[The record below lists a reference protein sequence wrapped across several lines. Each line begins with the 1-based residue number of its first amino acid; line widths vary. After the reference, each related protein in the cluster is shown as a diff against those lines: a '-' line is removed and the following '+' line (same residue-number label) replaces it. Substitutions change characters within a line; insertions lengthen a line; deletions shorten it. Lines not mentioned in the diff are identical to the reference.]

1 MIKCLCLHNDGKY
14 YEEYAYNLV
23 EYKALAKGSYNDIK
37 GGYIDLY
44 ATFDIESSMV
54 LNNARTLTK
63 DTPQYDGFMYIWQF
77 CIEGVVIFGRTWDEY
92 QALLDYLTKVFELG
106 EKRKLKIF
114 VHNLSFEY
122 VYIRDFS
129 KFTKVFGYDDRS
141 IIRAQNDC
149 FEYLCSY
156 VLSNMNL
163 AKLCQNMGCTHVKAK
178 NDLDYSIVRTPT
190 TELTE
195 IEYGYCYNDVRGLWE
210 AIAKYLEFDTL
221 ATLPLTSTGFVRRD
235 VRENTRKNKK
245 YRRGFLKRRL
255 NDELY
260 QLFTEAFRGGNTAS
274 NRYATGYQIH
284 GVKSKDMTSSYPNVL
299 LRFPEYPVG
308 NFIKWAVDDIDD
320 LVYAHNKYCTIGRYT
335 FTNIEI
341 DPDATIPYIPFYK
354 CSRVSEDLE
363 CYNGRVLHA
372 AELTIALTNI
382 DFDII
387 NSMYKYDDV
396 IVTDYYVAK
405 KGYLADEIREKI
417 YEYYLKKCT
426 LKYDPDVWYEYNL
439 AKGKLNSIFG
449 LMAQKIIKDEWI
461 LDANGDLVL
470 SEERKTL
477 DDYYNS
483 FNSFTE
489 YQCGCFC
496 TALARLMLQRGIDLV
511 GDDMI
516 YCDTDSVKYQGDHD
530 EDFQILNDEIR
541 KTNNEYCTVKSD
553 NGKDYTIGIWDDDGD
568 YQTFITL
575 GAKKYAYTDQE
586 GKIHVTVS
594 GLGKREAA
602 AELEAG
608 KGLDDFRIGK
618 VFTHSGRTVAQY
630 NEHLGRHII
639 NVNGE
644 DIVSYSNIAI
654 VPTTYT
660 LGVTSTMLAQLLS
673 YSDKL
678 ICYEDL
684 D

>member
-14 YEEYAYNLV
+14 YEEYAYSLE
-23 EYKALAKGSYNDIK
+23 EYKAIEKGSYNDIK
-37 GGYIDLY
+37 GGYINLY

-129 KFTKVFGYDDRS
+129 KFTKVFGYDNRS
-141 IIRAQNDC
+141 IIRAQNEC

-163 AKLCQNMGCTHVKAK
+163 AKLCQNMGCVHVKAK
-178 NDLDYSIVRTPT
+178 NDLDYSIIRTPN
-190 TELTE
+190 TELTP
-195 IEYGYCYNDVRGLWE
+195 IEYGYCFNDVRGLWE
-210 AIAKYLEFDTL
+210 AIAKYLKFDTL
-221 ATLPLTSTGFVRRD
+221 ASLPLTSTGFVRRD

-245 YRRGFLKRRL
+245 YRKGFLKRKL

-284 GVKSKDMTSSYPNVL
+284 GIKSKDMTSSYPNVL

-320 LVYAHNKYCTIGRYT
+320 LVYAHKKYCTIGRYT

-341 DPDATIPYIPFYK
+341 DSDATIPYIPFYK

-426 LKYDPDVWYEYNL
+426 LKYDPDAWYEYML
-439 AKGKLNSIFG
+439 AKAKLNSIYG

-470 SEERKTL
+470 SEEPKTL

-483 FNSFTE
+483 YNSFTE

-511 GDDMI
+511 GADMI
-516 YCDTDSVKYQGDHD
+516 YCDTDSVKYQGNHD
-530 EDFQILNDEIR
+530 ADFQRLNDEIR

-553 NGKDYTIGIWDDDGD
+553 NGKDYTLGIWDDDGD

-586 GKIHVTVS
+586 GHIHVTVS
-594 GLGKREAA
+594 GLGKRDAA

-644 DIVSYSNIAI
+644 EIVSYSNIAI

>member
-14 YEEYAYNLV
+14 YEEYAYSLE
-23 EYKALAKGSYNDIK
+23 EYKAVEKGSYNDIK

-77 CIEGVVIFGRTWDEY
+77 CIEGDVIFGRTWDQY
-92 QALLDYLTKVFELG
+92 QALLDYLTKFFELG

-129 KFTKVFGYDDRS
+129 KFTKVFGYDNRS
-141 IIRAQNDC
+141 IIRAQNEC

-245 YRRGFLKRRL
+245 YRKGFLKRKL

-341 DPDATIPYIPFYK
+341 DSDATIPYIPFYK

-426 LKYDPDVWYEYNL
+426 LKYDPDAWYEYML
-439 AKGKLNSIFG
+439 AKAKLNSIYG

-470 SEERKTL
+470 SEEPKTL

-483 FNSFTE
+483 YNSFTE

-530 EDFQILNDEIR
+530 ADFQRLNDEIR

-553 NGKDYTIGIWDDDGD
+553 NGKDYTLGIWDDDGD

-594 GLGKREAA
+594 GLGKRDAA

-644 DIVSYSNIAI
+644 EIVSYSNIAI

>member
-1 MIKCLCLHNDGKY
+1 MYKCLCLHSDNKY
-14 YEEYAYNLV
+14 YEEYAYSLT

-54 LNNARTLTK
+54 LNQSRTLTK

-92 QALLDYLTKVFELG
+92 QALLEYLTKVFELG

-129 KFTKVFGYDDRS
+129 KFTKVFGYDNRS
-141 IIRAQNDC
+141 IIRAQNEC

-190 TELTE
+190 TPLTE
-195 IEYGYCYNDVRGLWE
+195 IEYGYCFNDVRGLWE

-245 YRRGFLKRRL
+245 YRKGFLKRKL

-284 GVKSKDMTSSYPNVL
+284 NVKSMDMTSSYPNVL

-341 DPDATIPYIPFYK
+341 DPEATIPYIPFYK

-396 IVTDYYVAK
+396 IVSDYYVAK

-426 LKYDPDVWYEYNL
+426 LKYDPDAWYEYML
-439 AKGKLNSIFG
+439 AKAKLNSIYG
-449 LMAQKIIKDEWI
+449 LMAQKIIKDEWV

-470 SEERKTL
+470 SEEPKTL

-483 FNSFTE
+483 YNSFTE

-511 GDDMI
+511 GADMI

-530 EDFQILNDEIR
+530 ADFKRLNDEIR

-553 NGKDYTIGIWDDDGD
+553 NGKDYTLGIWDDDGD

-594 GLGKREAA
+594 GLGKRDAA

-608 KGLDDFRIGK
+608 KGLDDFSLGK

-644 DIVSYSNIAI
+644 EIISYSNIAI

>member
-14 YEEYAYNLV
+14 YEEYAYNLD
-23 EYKALAKGSYNDIK
+23 EYKALDKGSYNDIK

-77 CIEGVVIFGRTWDEY
+77 CIEGVVIFGRTWDQY
-92 QALLDYLTKVFELG
+92 QALLVYLTKFFELG

-129 KFTKVFGYDDRS
+129 KFTKVFGYDNRS
-141 IIRAQNDC
+141 IIRAQNEC

-178 NDLDYSIVRTPT
+178 NDLDYSVVRTPS
-190 TELTE
+190 TELTP

-245 YRRGFLKRRL
+245 YRKGFLKRKL

-284 GVKSKDMTSSYPNVL
+284 DVKSKDMTSSYPNVL

-320 LVYAHNKYCTIGRYT
+320 LVYAHNKYCTVGRYT

-426 LKYDPDVWYEYNL
+426 LKYDPDAWYEYML
-439 AKGKLNSIFG
+439 AKAKLNSIYG
-449 LMAQKIIKDEWI
+449 LMAQKIIKDEWV
-461 LDANGDLVL
+461 LDANGDLVI
-470 SEERKTL
+470 SEEQKTL

-483 FNSFTE
+483 YNSFTE

-511 GDDMI
+511 GADMI

-530 EDFQILNDEIR
+530 ADFKRLNDEIR

-553 NGKDYTIGIWDDDGD
+553 NGKDYTLGIWDDDGE

-594 GLGKREAA
+594 GLGKRDAA

>member
-1 MIKCLCLHNDGKY
+1 MYKCLCLHNDGKY
-14 YEEYAYNLV
+14 YEEYAYSLE
-23 EYKALAKGSYNDIK
+23 EYKAVEKGSYNDIK

-129 KFTKVFGYDDRS
+129 KFTKVFGYDNRS

-245 YRRGFLKRRL
+245 YRKGFLKRKL

-274 NRYATGYQIH
+274 NRYATGYQIN

-341 DPDATIPYIPFYK
+341 DSDATIPYIPFYK

-426 LKYDPDVWYEYNL
+426 LKYDPDAWYEYML
-439 AKGKLNSIFG
+439 AKAKLNSIYG

-470 SEERKTL
+470 SEEPKTL

-483 FNSFTE
+483 YNSFTE

-511 GDDMI
+511 GADMI

-530 EDFQILNDEIR
+530 ADFQRLNDEIR

-553 NGKDYTIGIWDDDGD
+553 NGKDYTLGIWDDDGD

-594 GLGKREAA
+594 GLGKRDAA

>member
-1 MIKCLCLHNDGKY
+1 MYKCLCLHNDGKY

-37 GGYIDLY
+37 GGYIDVY
-44 ATFDIESSMV
+44 ATFDIESSMI
-54 LNNARTLTK
+54 LNQSRTLTK

>member
-1 MIKCLCLHNDGKY
+1 MIKCLCLHSDNKY
-14 YEEYAYNLV
+14 YEEYAYNLA
-23 EYKALAKGSYNDIK
+23 EYKALDKGSYNDIK

-129 KFTKVFGYDDRS
+129 KFTKVFGYDNRS
-141 IIRAQNDC
+141 IIRAQNEC

-178 NDLDYSIVRTPT
+178 NDLDYSIIRTPT
-190 TELTE
+190 TELTP
-195 IEYGYCYNDVRGLWE
+195 IEYGYCFNDVRGLWE

-245 YRRGFLKRRL
+245 YRKGFLKRKL

-274 NRYATGYQIH
+274 NRYATGYKINN
-284 GVKSKDMTSSYPNVL
+284 VKSMDMTSSYPNVL

-426 LKYDPDVWYEYNL
+426 LKYDPDAWYEYML
-439 AKGKLNSIFG
+439 AKAKLNSIYG

-470 SEERKTL
+470 SDEPKTL

-483 FNSFTE
+483 YNSFTE

-511 GDDMI
+511 GADMI

-530 EDFQILNDEIR
+530 ADFKRLNDEIR

-553 NGKDYTIGIWDDDGD
+553 NGKDYTLGIWDDDGD

-594 GLGKREAA
+594 GLGKRDAA

-618 VFTHSGRTVAQY
+618 VFNRSGRTVAQY

-644 DIVSYSNIAI
+644 DIISYSNIAI

>member
-1 MIKCLCLHNDGKY
+1 MYKCLCLHNDGKY
-14 YEEYAYNLV
+14 YEEYAYSLE
-23 EYKALAKGSYNDIK
+23 EYKAVEKGSYNDIK

-129 KFTKVFGYDDRS
+129 KFTKVFGYDNRS

-163 AKLCQNMGCTHVKAK
+163 AKLCQYMGCTHVKAK

-190 TELTE
+190 NELTE

-245 YRRGFLKRRL
+245 YRKGFLKRKL

-341 DPDATIPYIPFYK
+341 DSDATIPYIPFYK

-426 LKYDPDVWYEYNL
+426 LKYDPDAWYEYML
-439 AKGKLNSIFG
+439 AKAKLNSIYG

-470 SEERKTL
+470 SEEPKTL

-483 FNSFTE
+483 YNSFTE

-511 GDDMI
+511 GADMI

-530 EDFQILNDEIR
+530 ADFQRLNDEIR

-553 NGKDYTIGIWDDDGD
+553 NGKDYTLGIWDDDGD

-594 GLGKREAA
+594 GLGKRDAA

-644 DIVSYSNIAI
+644 EIVSYSNIAI

>member
-14 YEEYAYNLV
+14 YEEYAYNLA
-23 EYKALAKGSYNDIK
+23 EYKALDKGSYNDIK
-37 GGYIDLY
+37 GGYINLY

-245 YRRGFLKRRL
+245 YRKGFLKRKL
-255 NDELY
+255 NEELY

-284 GVKSKDMTSSYPNVL
+284 GVKSKDMASSYPNVL

>member
-14 YEEYAYNLV
+14 YEEYAYSLD
-23 EYKALAKGSYNDIK
+23 EYKAIQKGCYNDIK

-54 LNNARTLTK
+54 LNQSRTLTK

-92 QALLDYLTKVFELG
+92 QDLLDYLTKVFELG

-129 KFTKVFGYDDRS
+129 KFTKVFGYDNRS
-141 IIRAQNDC
+141 IIRAQNEC

-163 AKLCQNMGCTHVKAK
+163 AKLCQNMGCIHVKAK
-178 NDLDYSIVRTPT
+178 NDLDYSIIRTPS
-190 TELTE
+190 TELTP
-195 IEYGYCYNDVRGLWE
+195 IEYGYCFNDVRGLWE
-210 AIAKYLEFDTL
+210 AISKYLEFDTL

-245 YRRGFLKRRL
+245 YRKGFLKRKL

-284 GVKSKDMTSSYPNVL
+284 DVKSKDMTSSYPNVL

-426 LKYDPDVWYEYNL
+426 LKYDPDAWYEYML
-439 AKGKLNSIFG
+439 AKAKLNSIYG
-449 LMAQKIIKDEWI
+449 LMAQKIIKDEWV
-461 LDANGDLVL
+461 LDVNGDLVI
-470 SEERKTL
+470 SEEQKTL

-483 FNSFTE
+483 YNSFTE

-511 GDDMI
+511 GADMI

-530 EDFQILNDEIR
+530 ADFKRLNDEIR
-541 KTNNEYCTVKSD
+541 KTNNEYCSVKSD
-553 NGKDYTIGIWDDDGD
+553 NGKDYTLGIWDDDGD

-586 GKIHVTVS
+586 GHIHVTVS
-594 GLGKREAA
+594 GLGKRDAA

-644 DIVSYSNIAI
+644 EIVSYSNIAI
-654 VPTTYT
+654 VSTTYT

>member
-14 YEEYAYNLV
+14 YEEYAYSLD
-23 EYKALAKGSYNDIK
+23 EYKALDKGSYNDIK

-54 LNNARTLTK
+54 LNNTRTLEK

-77 CIEGVVIFGRTWDEY
+77 CIEGVVIFGRTWDQY
-92 QALLDYLTKVFELG
+92 QSLLDYLTKVFELG

-129 KFTKVFGYDDRS
+129 KFTKVFGYDNRS
-141 IIRAQNDC
+141 IIRAQNEC

-163 AKLCQNMGCTHVKAK
+163 AKLCENMGCTHVKAK
-178 NDLDYSIVRTPT
+178 NDLDYSIIRTPS
-190 TELTE
+190 TELTPV
-195 IEYGYCYNDVRGLWE
+195 EYGYCFNDVRGLWE

-245 YRRGFLKRRL
+245 YRKGFLKRKL

-284 GVKSKDMTSSYPNVL
+284 DVKSKDMTSSYPNVL

-426 LKYDPDVWYEYNL
+426 LKYDPDAWYEYML
-439 AKGKLNSIFG
+439 AKAKLNSIYG

-470 SEERKTL
+470 SDEPKTL

-483 FNSFTE
+483 YNSFTE

-511 GDDMI
+511 GADMI

-530 EDFQILNDEIR
+530 ADFKRLNDEIR
-541 KTNNEYCTVKSD
+541 NTNNEYCTVKSD
-553 NGKDYTIGIWDDDGD
+553 NGKDYTLGIWDDDGD

-586 GKIHVTVS
+586 GNIHVTVS
-594 GLGKREAA
+594 GLGKRDAA

-644 DIVSYSNIAI
+644 EIITYSNIAI

-678 ICYEDL
+678 ICYEDF

>member
-1 MIKCLCLHNDGKY
+1 MYKCLCLHNDGKY
-14 YEEYAYNLV
+14 YEEYAYSLE
-23 EYKALAKGSYNDIK
+23 EYKAVEKGSYNDIK

-129 KFTKVFGYDDRS
+129 KFTKVFGYDNRS

-245 YRRGFLKRRL
+245 YRKGFLKRKL

-341 DPDATIPYIPFYK
+341 DSDATIPYIPFYK

-426 LKYDPDVWYEYNL
+426 LKYDPDAWYEYML
-439 AKGKLNSIFG
+439 AKAKLNSIYG

-470 SEERKTL
+470 SEEPKTL

-483 FNSFTE
+483 YNSFTE

-511 GDDMI
+511 GADMI

-530 EDFQILNDEIR
+530 ADFQRLNDEIR
-541 KTNNEYCTVKSD
+541 KTNNEYCTVNSD
-553 NGKDYTIGIWDDDGD
+553 NGKDYTLGIWDDDGD

-594 GLGKREAA
+594 GLGKRDAA

-644 DIVSYSNIAI
+644 EIVSYSNIAI

>member
-1 MIKCLCLHNDGKY
+1 MYKCLCLHNDGKY
-14 YEEYAYNLV
+14 YEEYAYSLE
-23 EYKALAKGSYNDIK
+23 EYKAVEKGSYNDIK
-37 GGYIDLY
+37 GGYINLY

-195 IEYGYCYNDVRGLWE
+195 IEHGYCYNDVRGLWE

>member
-1 MIKCLCLHNDGKY
+1 MYKCLCLHSDNKY
-14 YEEYAYNLV
+14 YEEYAYSLA
-23 EYKALAKGSYNDIK
+23 EYKALQKGSYNDIK

-54 LNNARTLTK
+54 LNNTRTLTK

-92 QALLDYLTKVFELG
+92 QDLLDYLTKVFELG

-129 KFTKVFGYDDRS
+129 KFTKVFGYDNRS
-141 IIRAQNDC
+141 IIRAQNEC

-178 NDLDYSIVRTPT
+178 NDLDYSIIRTPT
-190 TELTE
+190 TELTPV
-195 IEYGYCYNDVRGLWE
+195 EYGYCFNDVRGLWE

-221 ATLPLTSTGFVRRD
+221 VTLPLTSTGFVRRD

-245 YRRGFLKRRL
+245 YRKGFLKRKL

-260 QLFTEAFRGGNTAS
+260 QLFMEAFRGGNTAS

-284 GVKSKDMTSSYPNVL
+284 GVKSMDMTSSYPNVL

-426 LKYDPDVWYEYNL
+426 LKYDPDAWYEYML
-439 AKGKLNSIFG
+439 AKAKLNSIYG
-449 LMAQKIIKDEWI
+449 LMAQKIIKDEWV

-470 SEERKTL
+470 SEEPKKL

-483 FNSFTE
+483 YNSFTE

-496 TALARLMLQRGIDLV
+496 TALARLMLQKGIDLV
-511 GDDMI
+511 GADMI

-530 EDFQILNDEIR
+530 ADFKRLNDEIR

-553 NGKDYTIGIWDDDGD
+553 NGKDYTLGIWDDDGD

-594 GLGKREAA
+594 GLGKRDAA
-602 AELEAG
+602 VELEAG

-644 DIVSYSNIAI
+644 DIISYSNIAI

>member
-1 MIKCLCLHNDGKY
+1 MIKCLCLHSDGQY
-14 YEEYAYNLV
+14 YEEYAYSLE
-23 EYKALAKGSYNDIK
+23 EYKAIQKGSYNDIK

-77 CIEGVVIFGRTWDEY
+77 CIEGVVIFGRTWDQY
-92 QALLDYLTKVFELG
+92 QALLDYLTKFFELG

-129 KFTKVFGYDDRS
+129 KFNKVFGYDNRS
-141 IIRAQNDC
+141 IIRAQNEC

-190 TELTE
+190 TPLTE
-195 IEYGYCYNDVRGLWE
+195 IEYGYCFNDVRGLWE

-245 YRRGFLKRRL
+245 YRKGFLKRKL

-274 NRYATGYQIH
+274 NRYATGYQIN
-284 GVKSKDMTSSYPNVL
+284 GVKSMDMTSSYPNVL

-426 LKYDPDVWYEYNL
+426 LKYDPDAWYEYML
-439 AKGKLNSIFG
+439 AKAKLNSIYG

-470 SEERKTL
+470 SEEPKTL

-483 FNSFTE
+483 YNSFTE

-511 GDDMI
+511 GADMI

-530 EDFQILNDEIR
+530 ADFKRLNNEIR

-553 NGKDYTIGIWDDDGD
+553 NGKDYTLGIWDDDGS

-594 GLGKREAA
+594 GLGKRDAA

>member
-14 YEEYAYNLV
+14 YEEYAYNLA

-77 CIEGVVIFGRTWDEY
+77 CIEGVVIFGRTWDQY
-92 QALLDYLTKVFELG
+92 QALLDYLTKFFELG

-129 KFTKVFGYDDRS
+129 KFTKVFGYDNRS
-141 IIRAQNDC
+141 IIRAQNEC

-163 AKLCQNMGCTHVKAK
+163 AKLCQNMGCVHVKAK

-190 TELTE
+190 TPLTE
-195 IEYGYCYNDVRGLWE
+195 IEYGYCFNDVRGLWE

-245 YRRGFLKRRL
+245 YRKGFLKRKL

-284 GVKSKDMTSSYPNVL
+284 NVKSKDMTSSYPNVL

-320 LVYAHNKYCTIGRYT
+320 LVYAHSKYCTIGRYT

-426 LKYDPDVWYEYNL
+426 LKYDPDAWYEYML
-439 AKGKLNSIFG
+439 AKAKLNSIYG
-449 LMAQKIIKDEWI
+449 LMAQKIIKDEWV

-470 SEERKTL
+470 SEEPKTL

-483 FNSFTE
+483 YNSFTE

-511 GDDMI
+511 GADMI

-530 EDFQILNDEIR
+530 ADFKRLNDEIR
-541 KTNNEYCTVKSD
+541 KSNNEYCTVKSD
-553 NGKDYTIGIWDDDGD
+553 NGKDYTLGIWDDDGE

-594 GLGKREAA
+594 GLGKRDAA

-618 VFTHSGRTVAQY
+618 VFTRSGRTVAQY
-630 NEHLGRHII
+630 NEHLGRHTI

>member
-1 MIKCLCLHNDGKY
+1 MYKCLCLHNDGKY
-14 YEEYAYNLV
+14 YEEYAYSLE
-23 EYKALAKGSYNDIK
+23 EYKAVEKGSYNDIK

-129 KFTKVFGYDDRS
+129 KFTKVFGYDNRS

-245 YRRGFLKRRL
+245 YRKGFLKRKL

-341 DPDATIPYIPFYK
+341 DSDATIPYIPFYK

-426 LKYDPDVWYEYNL
+426 LKYDPDAWYEYML
-439 AKGKLNSIFG
+439 AKAKLNSIYG

-470 SEERKTL
+470 SEEPKTL

-483 FNSFTE
+483 YNSFTE

-511 GDDMI
+511 GADMI

-530 EDFQILNDEIR
+530 ADFQRLNDEIR

-553 NGKDYTIGIWDDDGD
+553 NGKDYTLGIWDDDGD

-594 GLGKREAA
+594 GLGKRDAA

-644 DIVSYSNIAI
+644 EIVSYSNIAI

>member
-14 YEEYAYNLV
+14 YEEYAYNLA
-23 EYKALAKGSYNDIK
+23 EYKALDKGSYNDIK
-37 GGYIDLY
+37 GRYIDLY

-54 LNNARTLTK
+54 LNQSRTLTK

-129 KFTKVFGYDDRS
+129 KFTKVFGYDNRS

-245 YRRGFLKRRL
+245 YRKGFLKRKL

-299 LRFPEYPVG
+299 LRFPEYPVS

-354 CSRVSEDLE
+354 CSRVSEDLK

-426 LKYDPDVWYEYNL
+426 LKYDPDAWYEYML
-439 AKGKLNSIFG
+439 AKAKLNSIYG

-470 SEERKTL
+470 SEEPKTL

-483 FNSFTE
+483 YNSFTE

-530 EDFQILNDEIR
+530 ADFQRLNDEIR

-553 NGKDYTIGIWDDDGD
+553 NGKDYTLGIWDDDGD

-586 GKIHVTVS
+586 GHIHVTVS
-594 GLGKREAA
+594 GLGKRDAA

-618 VFTHSGRTVAQY
+618 VFTHSGRMVAQY

-644 DIVSYSNIAI
+644 EIVSYSNIAI

>member
-1 MIKCLCLHNDGKY
+1 MYKCLCLHNDGKY
-14 YEEYAYNLV
+14 YEEYAYSLE
-23 EYKALAKGSYNDIK
+23 EYKAVEKGSYNDIK

-77 CIEGVVIFGRTWDEY
+77 CIEGVVIFGRTWDQY

-129 KFTKVFGYDDRS
+129 KFNKVFGYDNRS

-245 YRRGFLKRRL
+245 YRKGFLKRKL

-341 DPDATIPYIPFYK
+341 DSDATIPYIPFYK

-426 LKYDPDVWYEYNL
+426 LKYDPDAWYEYML
-439 AKGKLNSIFG
+439 AKAKLNSIYG

-470 SEERKTL
+470 SEEPKTL

-483 FNSFTE
+483 YNSFTE

-511 GDDMI
+511 GADMI

-530 EDFQILNDEIR
+530 ADFQRLNDEIR

-553 NGKDYTIGIWDDDGD
+553 NGKDYTLGIWDDDGD

-575 GAKKYAYTDQE
+575 GAKKYAYMDQE

-594 GLGKREAA
+594 GLGKRDAA

>member
-1 MIKCLCLHNDGKY
+1 M
-14 YEEYAYNLV
+14 
-23 EYKALAKGSYNDIK
+23 
-37 GGYIDLY
+37 
-44 ATFDIESSMV
+44 
-54 LNNARTLTK
+54 
-63 DTPQYDGFMYIWQF
+63 
-77 CIEGVVIFGRTWDEY
+77 
-92 QALLDYLTKVFELG
+92 
-106 EKRKLKIF
+106 
-114 VHNLSFEY
+114 
-122 VYIRDFS
+122 
-129 KFTKVFGYDDRS
+129 
-141 IIRAQNDC
+141 
-149 FEYLCSY
+149 
-156 VLSNMNL
+156 
-163 AKLCQNMGCTHVKAK
+163 
-178 NDLDYSIVRTPT
+178 
-190 TELTE
+190 
-195 IEYGYCYNDVRGLWE
+195 
-210 AIAKYLEFDTL
+210 
-221 ATLPLTSTGFVRRD
+221 
-235 VRENTRKNKK
+235 
-245 YRRGFLKRRL
+245 
-255 NDELY
+255 
-260 QLFTEAFRGGNTAS
+260 
-274 NRYATGYQIH
+274 
-284 GVKSKDMTSSYPNVL
+284 
-299 LRFPEYPVG
+299 
-308 NFIKWAVDDIDD
+308 
-320 LVYAHNKYCTIGRYT
+320 
-335 FTNIEI
+335 
-341 DPDATIPYIPFYK
+341 
-354 CSRVSEDLE
+354 E

-396 IVTDYYVAK
+396 IVSDYYVAK

-426 LKYDPDVWYEYNL
+426 LKYDPDAWYEYML
-439 AKGKLNSIFG
+439 AKAKLNSIYG

-470 SEERKTL
+470 SEEPKTL

-483 FNSFTE
+483 YNSFTE

-511 GDDMI
+511 GADMI

-530 EDFQILNDEIR
+530 ADFQRLNDEIR
-541 KTNNEYCTVKSD
+541 KTNNEYCTVQSD
-553 NGKDYTIGIWDDDGD
+553 NGKDYTLGIWDDDGS

-594 GLGKREAA
+594 GLGKRDAA

-639 NVNGE
+639 QVNGE

>member
-1 MIKCLCLHNDGKY
+1 MYKCLCLHNDGKY
-14 YEEYAYNLV
+14 YEEYAYSLA
-23 EYKALAKGSYNDIK
+23 EYKALEKGSYNDIK

-54 LNNARTLTK
+54 LNNVRTLTK

-77 CIEGVVIFGRTWDEY
+77 CIEGVVIFGRTWDQY

-129 KFTKVFGYDDRS
+129 KFTKVFGYDNRS
-141 IIRAQNDC
+141 IIRAQNEC

-163 AKLCQNMGCTHVKAK
+163 AKLCQNMGCTHIKAK
-178 NDLDYSIVRTPT
+178 NDLDYSIIRTPS
-190 TELTE
+190 TELTP
-195 IEYGYCYNDVRGLWE
+195 IEYGYCFNDVRGLWE

-245 YRRGFLKRRL
+245 YRKGFLKRKL
-255 NDELY
+255 NDKLY

-284 GVKSKDMTSSYPNVL
+284 GVKSMDMTSSYPNVL

-354 CSRVSEDLE
+354 CSRVSEDIE

-426 LKYDPDVWYEYNL
+426 LKYDPDAWYEYML
-439 AKGKLNSIFG
+439 AKAKLNSIYG
-449 LMAQKIIKDEWI
+449 LMAQKIIKDEWV

-470 SEERKTL
+470 SEEPKTL

-483 FNSFTE
+483 YNSFTE

-511 GDDMI
+511 GADMI

-530 EDFQILNDEIR
+530 ADFKRLNDEIR

-553 NGKDYTIGIWDDDGD
+553 NGKDYTLGIWDDDGS

-594 GLGKREAA
+594 GLGKRDAA

-639 NVNGE
+639 QVNGE

>member
-14 YEEYAYNLV
+14 YEEYAYTLA
-23 EYKALAKGSYNDIK
+23 EYKDLAKGSYNDIK

-77 CIEGVVIFGRTWDEY
+77 CIEGVVIFGRTWDQY
-92 QALLDYLTKVFELG
+92 QALLEYLTKFFELG

-129 KFTKVFGYDDRS
+129 KFTKVFGYDNRS
-141 IIRAQNDC
+141 IIRAQNEC

-163 AKLCQNMGCTHVKAK
+163 AKLCQNMGCVHVKAK
-178 NDLDYSIVRTPT
+178 NDLDYSIIRTPT
-190 TELTE
+190 TPLTE
-195 IEYGYCYNDVRGLWE
+195 IEYGYCFNDVRGLWE

-245 YRRGFLKRRL
+245 YRKGFLKRKL

-284 GVKSKDMTSSYPNVL
+284 NVKSKDMTSSYPNVL

-320 LVYAHNKYCTIGRYT
+320 LVYAHSKYCTIGRYT

-426 LKYDPDVWYEYNL
+426 LKYDPDAWYEYML
-439 AKGKLNSIFG
+439 AKAKLNSIYG
-449 LMAQKIIKDEWI
+449 LMAQKIIKDEWV

-470 SEERKTL
+470 SEEPKTL

-483 FNSFTE
+483 YNSFTE

-511 GDDMI
+511 GADMI

-530 EDFQILNDEIR
+530 ADFQRLNDEIR

-553 NGKDYTIGIWDDDGD
+553 NGKDYTLGIWDDDGD

-594 GLGKREAA
+594 GLGKRDAA

-618 VFTHSGRTVAQY
+618 VFTRSGRTVAQY

>member
-1 MIKCLCLHNDGKY
+1 MYRCLCLHNDGKY

-77 CIEGVVIFGRTWDEY
+77 CIEGVVIFGRTWDQY

-129 KFTKVFGYDDRS
+129 KFTKVFGYDNRS
-141 IIRAQNDC
+141 IIRAQNEC

-178 NDLDYSIVRTPT
+178 NDLDYSIVRTPR
-190 TELTE
+190 TELTP
-195 IEYGYCYNDVRGLWE
+195 IEYGYCFNDVRGLWE

-245 YRRGFLKRRL
+245 YRKGFLKRKL

-284 GVKSKDMTSSYPNVL
+284 GVKSMDMTSSYPNVL

-426 LKYDPDVWYEYNL
+426 LKYDPDAWYEYML
-439 AKGKLNSIFG
+439 AKAKLNSIYG
-449 LMAQKIIKDEWI
+449 LMAQKIIKDEWV

-470 SEERKTL
+470 SEEPKTL

-483 FNSFTE
+483 YNSFTE

-511 GDDMI
+511 GADMI

-530 EDFQILNDEIR
+530 ADFQRLNDEIR

-553 NGKDYTIGIWDDDGD
+553 NGKDYTLGIWDDDGS

-594 GLGKREAA
+594 GLGKRDAA

-644 DIVSYSNIAI
+644 EIISYSNIAI

>member
-1 MIKCLCLHNDGKY
+1 MYKCLCLHNDGKY
-14 YEEYAYNLV
+14 YEEYAYSLE
-23 EYKALAKGSYNDIK
+23 EYKAVEKGSYNDIK
-37 GGYIDLY
+37 GGYINLY

-449 LMAQKIIKDEWI
+449 LMAQKIIKDEWV

-644 DIVSYSNIAI
+644 EIVSYSNIAI

>member
-1 MIKCLCLHNDGKY
+1 MYKCLCLHNDGKY
-14 YEEYAYNLV
+14 YEEYAYSLE
-23 EYKALAKGSYNDIK
+23 EYKAVEKGSYNDIK
-37 GGYIDLY
+37 GGYINLY

>member
-54 LNNARTLTK
+54 LNQSRTLTK

-129 KFTKVFGYDDRS
+129 KFTKVFGYDNRS
-141 IIRAQNDC
+141 IIRAQNEC

-245 YRRGFLKRRL
+245 YRKGFLKRKL

-341 DPDATIPYIPFYK
+341 DSDATIPYIPFYK

-426 LKYDPDVWYEYNL
+426 LKYDPDAWYEYML
-439 AKGKLNSIFG
+439 AKAKLNSIYG

-470 SEERKTL
+470 SEEPKTL

-483 FNSFTE
+483 YNSFTE

-511 GDDMI
+511 GADMI

-530 EDFQILNDEIR
+530 EDFQRLNDEIR

-553 NGKDYTIGIWDDDGD
+553 NGKDYTLGIWDDDGD

-594 GLGKREAA
+594 GLGKRDAA

>member
-14 YEEYAYNLV
+14 YEEYAYNLD
-23 EYKALAKGSYNDIK
+23 EYKALDKGSYNDIK

-44 ATFDIESSMV
+44 TTFDIESSMV

-92 QALLDYLTKVFELG
+92 QSLLDYLTKVFELG

-129 KFTKVFGYDDRS
+129 KFTKVFGYDNRS
-141 IIRAQNDC
+141 IIRAQNEC

-163 AKLCQNMGCTHVKAK
+163 AKLCQNMGCTHVKAQ
-178 NDLDYSIVRTPT
+178 NDLDYSIVRTPS
-190 TELTE
+190 TELTPV
-195 IEYGYCYNDVRGLWE
+195 EYGYCFNDVRGLWE

-245 YRRGFLKRRL
+245 YRKGFLKRKL

-284 GVKSKDMTSSYPNVL
+284 DVKSKDMTSSYPNVL

-426 LKYDPDVWYEYNL
+426 LKYDPDAWYEYML
-439 AKGKLNSIFG
+439 AKAKLNSIYG
-449 LMAQKIIKDEWI
+449 LMAQKIIKDEWV
-461 LDANGDLVL
+461 LDAKGDLVL
-470 SEERKTL
+470 SEEPKTL

-483 FNSFTE
+483 YNSFTE

-511 GDDMI
+511 GADMI

-530 EDFQILNDEIR
+530 ADFQRLNDEIR

-553 NGKDYTIGIWDDDGD
+553 NGKDYTLGIWDDDGD

-575 GAKKYAYTDQE
+575 GAKKYAYIDQE

-594 GLGKREAA
+594 GLGKRDAA

-618 VFTHSGRTVAQY
+618 VFTHSGRTVTQY

-644 DIVSYSNIAI
+644 EIISYSNIAI

-678 ICYEDL
+678 ICYEEL